1 MKLNALRLRSI
12 ACLLLIASVSHA
24 ADVLNG
30 NNSKNNARVTV
41 DKLSDTTDYEG
52 DIHQGGSSR
61 SIGAVL
67 ANKSVSP
74 VDPDKKRIQ
83 ELEDIVL
90 QQQKLI
96 EMYKKQA
103 NH

>member
-1 MKLNALRLRSI
+1 
-12 ACLLLIASVSHA
+12 
-24 ADVLNG
+24 
-30 NNSKNNARVTV
+30 V

-52 DIHQGGSSR
+52 DIPQGGSSR

-67 ANKSVSP
+67 ANKSNVSQI
-74 VDPDKKRIQ
+74 DPDKKRIQ